1 MGFETFLSVS
11 ESHLNFEMYLIHVSK
26 PIYWDEIRDKEIDRV
41 ANLIVN
47 HYLKRESVYNEL
59 EIRPRQTSQRHS
71 IMLSLKTSEH
81 GSFRGLYELGYDYR
95 KNQELMDD
103 IKSKVLEEI
112 EHVLDKK
119 EKEAIEKTD
128 EPLYKER
135 PSIH

>member
-1 MGFETFLSVS
+1 MRFETFLLVC
-11 ESHLNFEMYLIHVSK
+11 ESHLNYKMYLTYVSK
-26 PIYWDEIRDKEIDRV
+26 PIYWDEIRDEEIDRV
-41 ANLIVN
+41 ANVIVN
-47 HYLKRESVYNEL
+47 HYLKREALYNEL
-59 EIRPRQTSQRHS
+59 EIKPRQTSQRHG

-128 EPLYKER
+128 EPLYKKR

>member
-1 MGFETFLSVS
+1 MGFETFLSVC
-11 ESHLNFEMYLIHVSK
+11 ESHLNFKMYLTHVSK
-26 PIYWDEIRDKEIDRV
+26 PNYWDEVRDKEIDRV

-47 HYLKRESVYNEL
+47 HYLKRKAIYNEL
-59 EIRPRQTSQRHS
+59 EIRPRQKSQRHT
-71 IMLSLKTSEH
+71 IMLFLITSEH

-103 IKSKVLEEI
+103 VKSKVLEEI

>member
-1 MGFETFLSVS
+1 
-11 ESHLNFEMYLIHVSK
+11 MYLTQVSK
-26 PIYWDEIRDKEIDRV
+26 PIYWDEVRDEEIDRV

-47 HYLKRESVYNEL
+47 HYLERKAIYNEL
-59 EIRPRQTSQRHS
+59 EIRPRQKSQRHT
-71 IMLSLKTSEH
+71 IMLFLKTSEH
-81 GSFRGLYELGYDYR
+81 GSSRCLYELGYDYR
-95 KNQELMDD
+95 KNQEFMDD
-103 IKSKVLEEI
+103 VKSKVLEEI

>member
-1 MGFETFLSVS
+1 MGFETFLLVC
-11 ESHLNFEMYLIHVSK
+11 ESHLNYKMYLTYVSK
-26 PIYWDEIRDKEIDRV
+26 PIYWDEIRDEEIDRV
-41 ANLIVN
+41 ANVIVN
-47 HYLKRESVYNEL
+47 HYLKRESVYNEI
-59 EIRPRQTSQRHS
+59 EVRPMEATQRHG

-95 KNQELMDD
+95 KNQELMDN

-112 EHVLDKK
+112 EHILDKK

-128 EPLYKER
+128 EPLYKKR

>member
-1 MGFETFLSVS
+1 MGFETFLLVC
-11 ESHLNFEMYLIHVSK
+11 ESHLNYKMYLTHVSK
-26 PIYWDEIRDKEIDRV
+26 PIYWDEIRDEEIDRV
-41 ANLIVN
+41 ANVIVN
-47 HYLKRESVYNEL
+47 HYLKREALYNEL
-59 EIRPRQTSQRHS
+59 EIKTRQTSQRHT

-81 GSFRGLYELGYDYR
+81 DSFRGLYELGYDYR
-95 KNQELMDD
+95 KNQELMND

-128 EPLYKER
+128 EPLYKKR

>member
-1 MGFETFLSVS
+1 MGFETFLLVC
-11 ESHLNFEMYLIHVSK
+11 ESHLNYKMYMTYVSK
-26 PIYWDEIRDKEIDRV
+26 PIYWDEIRDEEIDRV
-41 ANLIVN
+41 SNLIVN
-47 HYLKRESVYNEL
+47 HYLKRESVYNEI
-59 EIRPRQTSQRHS
+59 EIRPMEATQRHG

-81 GSFRGLYELGYDYR
+81 VSFRGLYELGYDYR

-112 EHVLDKK
+112 EHILDKK

-128 EPLYKER
+128 EPLYKKR

>member
-1 MGFETFLSVS
+1 MGFETFLLVS
-11 ESHLNFEMYLIHVSK
+11 ESHLNFEMYLTHVSK

-71 IMLSLKTSEH
+71 IMLSLKTSEQS
-81 GSFRGLYELGYDYR
+81 SFRGLYELGYDYR

-103 IKSKVLEEI
+103 LKSKVLEEI

>member
-1 MGFETFLSVS
+1 MGFETFLSVC
-11 ESHLNFEMYLIHVSK
+11 ESQLNYKMYITYVSK
-26 PIYWDEIRDKEIDRV
+26 PIYWDEIRDEEIDRV
-41 ANLIVN
+41 SNLIVN
-47 HYLKRESVYNEL
+47 HYLKRESVYNEI
-59 EIRPRQTSQRHS
+59 EIRPREATQRHG

-112 EHVLDKK
+112 EHILDKK

-128 EPLYKER
+128 EPLYKKR